1 MRRKKSPAAT
11 CPATQPPADWQLWR
25 AVAEASRVEV
35 VFVAATSWF
44 AARAAVQRYAA
55 AAPGLGLHAQLQVD
69 RHDGRP
75 AADYPLLWVEED
87 PCVPFG
93 HLRVTRTP

>member
-1 MRRKKSPAAT
+1 MKRKKMRAT
-11 CPATQPPADWQLWR
+11 TPVQQPPADWALWR
-25 AVAEASRVEV
+25 AVAEGSRIEV

-69 RHDGRP
+69 RHAGRP
-75 AADYPLLWVEED
+75 APDCPLLWVEDD